1 MVYVKVRADFFT
13 VDMSSFLKAAK
24 PEMPTLAGIKYSGF
38 DVAGALKCHIDYGH
52 EFNILWGRDD
62 VSARFLADEL
72 PNILLGKQ

>member
-1 MVYVKVRADFFT
+1 
-13 VDMSSFLKAAK
+13 
-24 PEMPTLAGIKYSGF
+24 MPTLAGIKYSGF
-38 DVAGALKCHIDYGH
+38 DVAGALKCHIDHGQ